1 MILTLTSIR
10 LTFDFSSI
18 VIVIII
24 IVIIALLVKA
34 MEKYSRISE
43 VRRMIKLK
51 LCNRQERLSMVNET
65 KNRFNLAVEGFRVK
79 QQKNY
84 FEKKGIIL
92 RGAKVE
98 GALTLTVAEI
108 QLKHVREI
116 N

>member
-51 LCNRQERLSMVNET
+51 LCNRQDFLW
-65 KNRFNLAVEGFRVK
+65 
-79 QQKNY
+79 
-84 FEKKGIIL
+84 
-92 RGAKVE
+92 
-98 GALTLTVAEI
+98 
-108 QLKHVREI
+108 
-116 N
+116 